1 MQFIALIVII
11 ICLIAIAY
19 RDLKTGLISLAGI
32 LLAASLFYILSPND
46 TPRTKTQRL
55 LDDVD
60 ISQTSINR
68 GYADGFVLKLRIH
81 NNNHE
86 QLLQH
91 FTVQSSLSDCNADQS
106 QCLVIG
112 EEKNV
117 VKLRV
122 PPRQARDTSINLRTK
137 QLNPIQ
143 GIAIWKHQVTNVK

>member
-19 RDLKTGLISLAGI
+19 RDLKTGLMSFAGI
-32 LLAASLFYILSPND
+32 LLAASLFYVFSPDD
-46 TPRTKTQRL
+46 TPHGKTQRL
-55 LDDVD
+55 LDEVD
-60 ISQTSINR
+60 ISQTNISR
-68 GYADGFVLKLRIH
+68 GYADGFVLELRIL

-86 QLLQH
+86 QVLQH

-117 VKLRV
+117 VKLRI
-122 PPRQARDTSINLRTK
+122 PPRQARDAIINLRTK

-143 GIAIWKHQVTNVK
+143 GIAVWKHQVTNVK

>member
-1 MQFIALIVII
+1 MHYIALIVII

-19 RDLKTGLISLAGI
+19 RDLKSGLISLAGI
-32 LLAASLFYILSPND
+32 LLAASLFYFFSPND
-46 TPRTKTQRL
+46 SPRGKTQRL

-60 ISQTSINR
+60 ISQTSISL
-68 GYADGFVLKLRIH
+68 GYADGFVLELRIH

-86 QLLQH
+86 QVLQN

-117 VKLRV
+117 VKLRI
-122 PPRQARDTSINLRTK
+122 PPRQARDTNINLRTK

-143 GIAIWKHQVTNVK
+143 GIAVWKHQITNVK

>member
-32 LLAASLFYILSPND
+32 MIAVILFYYFSPAETAGN
-46 TPRTKTQRL
+46 KSKRL
-55 LDDVD
+55 LSEVEL
-60 ISQTSINR
+60 IQTSISL
-68 GYADGFVLKLRIH
+68 GYADGFVLDLRVR

-86 QLLQH
+86 LTLQN

-106 QCLVIG
+106 KCLVIG

-122 PPRQARDTSINLRTK
+122 PPSQARDAQINLRTK
-137 QLNPIQ
+137 QLNPVQ
-143 GIAIWKHQVTNVK
+143 GIAIWKHDIIGVK